1 MKCHGEYDADDC
13 AGEDI
18 VHDYTPAV
26 GEFLD
31 GVDGARFPN
40 VEKAEEAEGSEGPE
54 TPVWDLEKGGEGGLA
69 GAGEFHIGE
78 DAEEAD
84 GDGDD
89 FVEHDGGGIFFA
101 EDAFGVFADAGGD
114 GEEQNASSE
123 VRPEIA
129 GPEEQRGEGKTA
141 EGAGGAGGFGHAT
154 EPSAL
159 GDPEEQAIH
168 VYISLM

>member
-1 MKCHGEYDADDC
+1 MKCHGEDDADDC

-18 VHDYTPAV
+18 VHNYTPAV

-31 GVDGARFPN
+31 GVDGAGFPN
-40 VEKAEEAEGSEGPE
+40 VEKAEEAEGDEGPRA
-54 TPVWDLEKGGEGGLA
+54 PVWDFCYGDEGGLA
-69 GAGEFHIGE
+69 GAVEFHIGE

-89 FVEHDGGGIFFA
+89 FIKHNAGGIFFA

-114 GEEQNASSE
+114 WQEQNASRK
-123 VRPEIA
+123 VGPKVA
-129 GPEEQRGEGKTA
+129 GPKEQRGERETA
-141 EGAGGAGGFGHAT
+141 EGADGAGGFGHAT

-159 GDPEEQAIH
+159 GDPEEESIH
-168 VYISLM
+168 HISLM